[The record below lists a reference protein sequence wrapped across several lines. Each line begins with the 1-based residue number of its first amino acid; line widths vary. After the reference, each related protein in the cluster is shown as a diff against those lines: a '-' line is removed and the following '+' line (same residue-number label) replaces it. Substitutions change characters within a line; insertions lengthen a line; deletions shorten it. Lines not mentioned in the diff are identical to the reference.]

1 MKFTLS
7 WLKDH
12 LETEAGI
19 DRIPA
24 ALTALGLEVEQV
36 TDRSRALAPFIVAHV
51 VKAERHPNADKLQVC
66 TVDTGRG
73 TVQVVCGAPNART
86 GLKAV
91 FAPVGT
97 HIPGSDQVLKK
108 GVIRGVESDGMLVS
122 ERELGLS
129 DEHAGIIELPDD
141 APVGASFARLR
152 GLDDPVIEIGLTANR
167 ADCAGV
173 RGIARDLAAAGLGR
187 LKPLTGGHL
196 EQAPVAGHGPS
207 RIGVRIDAP
216 AGACP
221 LFVGR
226 FIKGVRNGESP
237 RWLQDKLLAV
247 GLRPISALVDVTNY
261 LTLDVAR
268 PLHVFDAD
276 TLAGGIIVRL
286 SQAGES
292 LKALNGKDYRLDDG
306 MTVIADHDGVLGLAG
321 VIGGEA
327 SGCTEDTVNVFV
339 ECALFDPVRTA
350 TTGRKLGI
358 DSDARYRFERGV
370 DPGAVVAGL
379 ERVTRLILDMCGGT
393 PSDLVVAGAE
403 PDWRRTVTLRP
414 ARVRHLGGVDVP
426 VAEQERILT
435 ALGFSPGLGADG
447 LLAVAVPSWRGDV
460 EGEADLVEEILR
472 VYGYDNIPAV
482 PVTRPHV
489 VTRPAL
495 DGRQRRAGQVRRTLA
510 ARGLDEA
517 VTWSF
522 LSSAVADLFG
532 GQPPALRLVNPIS
545 ADLDV
550 MRPSLLPNLI
560 QAAGRNAD
568 RGWPDVGL
576 FEVGPAYRDATPE
589 GQDLIAAGI
598 RAGTM
603 APRHWAAPTRS
614 VDVFDAKAD
623 ALAALEAAGAPA
635 GSLQVTTDAP
645 AWYHPGRSGV
655 LRLGA
660 AVFGRFGE
668 VHPGVLDRLGVK
680 GPVVGFELVLNAVP
694 QPKKK
699 AGPARPLLKL
709 SPFQPIRRDFAFVLD
724 QGVEAE
730 RLLRAVKGA
739 DKVLI
744 RDVAVF
750 DRYQGPGIEPGRKSL
765 AVAVTLQ
772 PQERTL
778 TDAEIEAVAA
788 KIVGAAAKA
797 TGATLRGGDAG

>member
-12 LETEAGI
+12 LETDAGV
-19 DRIPA
+19 DRLTA
-24 ALTALGLEVEQV
+24 SLTALGLEVERI
-36 TDRSRALAPFIVAHV
+36 TDRAKALAPFTVAHV
-51 VKAERHPNADKLQVC
+51 LKAERHPNADKLQVC
-66 TVDTGRG
+66 TVDTGHG
-73 TVQVVCGAPNART
+73 PVQVVCGAPNART
-86 GLKAV
+86 GLKVV

-97 HIPGSDQVLKK
+97 HIPGSDLVLKK
-108 GVIRGVESDGMLVS
+108 GVIRGVDSDGMLVS

-129 DEHAGIIELPDD
+129 DEHTGIIELPDD

-152 GLDDPVIEIGLTANR
+152 GLDDPVIEIGLTPDR

-196 EQAPVAGHGPS
+196 DQAPVTGYGPS
-207 RIGVRIDAP
+207 PIGVDIVAP

-226 FIKGVRNGESP
+226 TIRGVRNGESP
-237 RWLQDKLLAV
+237 RWLQDKLRAV

-276 TLAGGIIVRL
+276 TLAGGIVVRL
-286 SQAGES
+286 AQADET
-292 LKALNGKDYRLDDG
+292 LKALNGKEYRLDEA

-327 SGCTEDTVNVFV
+327 SGCTEETVNVFI

-350 TTGRKLGI
+350 ATGRKLGI

-370 DPGAVVAGL
+370 DPGAVFAGL
-379 ERVTRLILDMCGGT
+379 ERVTRLILEMCGGT
-393 PSDLVVAGAE
+393 PSERVVAGAE
-403 PDWRRTVTLRP
+403 PDWRRTLTLRP
-414 ARVRHLGGVDVP
+414 ARVHHLGGVDVP

-435 ALGFSPGLGADG
+435 ALGFAPGLGVDG
-447 LLAVAVPSWRGDV
+447 LLSVGVPSWRGDV
-460 EGEADLVEEILR
+460 EGEADLVEEVLR
-472 VYGYDNIPAV
+472 VHGYDNIPAV
-482 PVTRPHV
+482 PIARPHA

-495 DGRQRRAGQVRRTLA
+495 SPRQRRAGQVRRVLA
-510 ARGLDEA
+510 GRGLDEA

-522 LSSAVADLFG
+522 LSSAVAGLFG
-532 GQPPALRLVNPIS
+532 EPSSALRLVNPIS
-545 ADLDV
+545 TDLDV

-576 FEVGPAYRDATPE
+576 FEVGPAYRDATPD
-589 GQDLIAAGI
+589 GQDLVAAGI
-598 RAGTM
+598 RAGAM
-603 APRHWAAPTRS
+603 VPRHWAEATRP

-623 ALAALEAAGAPA
+623 ALAALEAAGAPV

-645 AWYHPGRSGV
+645 VWYHPGRSGV

-660 AVFGRFGE
+660 IALGRFGE
-668 VHPGVLDRLGVK
+668 LHPGVLDRLGVK
-680 GPVVGFELVLNAVP
+680 GPVVGFELVLDAVAL
-694 QPKKK
+694 PKKK
-699 AGPARPLLKL
+699 AGTARPYLKL
-709 SPFQPIRRDFAFVLD
+709 SPLQPIRRDFAFVVD
-724 QGVEAE
+724 QGVEAD
-730 RLLRAVKGA
+730 RLVRAVRGA
-739 DKVLI
+739 DKALV

-750 DRYQGPGIEPGRKSL
+750 DRYQGPGVEAGRKSL
-765 AVAVTLQ
+765 ALAVTLQ

-778 TDAEIEAVAA
+778 TDAEIESVAA
-788 KIVGAAAKA
+788 KIVAAVAKA
-797 TGATLRGGDAG
+797 TGAVLRG

>member
-12 LETEAGI
+12 LDTEVGI
-19 DRIPA
+19 DRLSA
-24 ALTALGLEVEQV
+24 TLTALGLEVECV
-36 TDRSRALAPFIVAHV
+36 TDRSQALAPFTVAHV

-66 TVDTGRG
+66 TVDTGHG

-97 HIPGSDQVLKK
+97 RIPGSDVVLKK

-129 DEHAGIIELPDD
+129 DEHAGIIELPDE
-141 APVGASFARLR
+141 APIGASFARLR
-152 GLDDPVIEIGLTANR
+152 GLDDPVIEIGLTPDR

-187 LKPLTGGHL
+187 LKPLAGGHL
-196 EQAPVAGHGPS
+196 EQAPVVGHGPS
-207 RIGVRIDAP
+207 RIGVEIAAP

-226 FIKGVRNGESP
+226 TITGVRNGESP

-261 LTLDVAR
+261 LTLDMAR

-286 SQAGES
+286 SRSDES
-292 LKALNGKDYRLDDG
+292 LKALNGKDYRLDDAV
-306 MTVIADHDGVLGLAG
+306 TVIADHDGVLGLAG

-327 SGCTEDTVNVFV
+327 SGCTEETVNVFI

-370 DPGAVVAGL
+370 DPGAVFAGL

-393 PSDLVVAGAE
+393 PSELVVAGAE
-403 PDWRRTVTLRP
+403 PDWRRTVALRP
-414 ARVRHLGGVDVP
+414 ARVHHLGGVDVP

-435 ALGFSPGLGADG
+435 ALGFTVSLGAEG
-447 LLAVAVPSWRGDV
+447 PLTVGVPSWRGDV

-472 VYGYDNIPAV
+472 VHGYDNIPAV
-482 PVTRPHV
+482 PIAQPSA

-495 DGRQRRAGQVRRTLA
+495 TPRQRRTGQVRRVLA

-522 LSSAVADLFG
+522 LSSAVAGLFG
-532 GQPPALRLVNPIS
+532 EPPSALRLVNPIS

-568 RGWPDVGL
+568 RGWSDVGL
-576 FEVGPAYRDATPE
+576 FEVGPGYRDATPE
-589 GQDLIAAGI
+589 GQDLVAAGI

-603 APRHWAAPTRS
+603 VPRHWAVPTRP

-623 ALAALEAAGAPA
+623 ALAALDAAGAPA
-635 GSLQVTTDAP
+635 GNLQVTIDAP

-660 AVFGRFGE
+660 AVLGRFGE
-668 VHPGVLDRLGVK
+668 LHPGVLDRLGVK
-680 GPVVGFELVLNAVP
+680 GPVVGFELFLDAVP

-699 AGPARPLLKL
+699 AGTARPLLKL
-709 SPFQPIRRDFAFVLD
+709 SAFQPIRRDFAFVVD
-724 QGVEAE
+724 QGVEAD
-730 RLLRAVKGA
+730 RLVRAVRGA
-739 DKVLI
+739 DKALV
-744 RDVAVF
+744 REVAVF
-750 DRYQGPGIEPGRKSL
+750 DLYQGPGVETGRKSVAL
-765 AVAVTLQ
+765 AVTLQ
-772 PQERTL
+772 PVERTL

-788 KIVGAAAKA
+788 KIVGAVVKA
-797 TGATLRGGDAG
+797 TGAALRG